1 MPEDKCASCVSPDLI
16 ESILHTSNMMK
27 IVFFGTPQ
35 FAVPT
40 LEKLLEHSHFKVL
53 AVVSQP
59 DKRRERGNK
68 LTPSPVKNLAIAAN
82 LPVWQPERLKKD
94 TQTLSNLKQ
103 SDADVFV
110 VVAYGQI
117 LSSKILNIPKLGCIN
132 VHGSILPKYRGA
144 APIQWCLHNGEP
156 ETGITSMLMDV
167 GMDTG
172 AMLLKATTPI
182 GLLDNAQDLGV
193 RLAGIGADLLVET
206 LLKLESQEISPIPQ
220 ENSAATYAPLIQK
233 QDYGL
238 DWSRSAIQL
247 HNQIRGFYP
256 NCTATFRNQQLKV
269 TATAPL
275 DSAYIPELP
284 PNLQEAYHKLPDLSN
299 KSLIPGE
306 IVSIAKGIGAIVQTG
321 ASLLL
326 LREVQL
332 AGKRPQSGW
341 DFVNGTRLK
350 VGEVFGNGE

>member
-1 MPEDKCASCVSPDLI
+1 
-16 ESILHTSNMMK
+16 MK

-40 LEKLLEHSHFKVL
+40 LEKLLNHSEFDVL
-53 AVVSQP
+53 AVVTQP

-68 LTPSPVKNLAIAAN
+68 LTPTPVKAIATAHN
-82 LPVWQPERLKKD
+82 LPVWQPERVKKD
-94 TQTLSNLKQ
+94 TETLTQLKQ
-103 SDADVFV
+103 LDADVFV

-144 APIQWCLHNGEP
+144 APIQWCLYNGER
-156 ETGITSMLMDV
+156 ETGITTMLMDV

-172 AMLLKATTPI
+172 AMLQIATTPI
-182 GLLDNAQDLGV
+182 GLLDNAQDLAE
-193 RLAGIGADLLVET
+193 RLAVIGGDLLLET
-206 LLKLESQEISPIPQ
+206 LLKLERQEIQPIAQ
-220 ENSAATYAPLIQK
+220 DNLAATYAPLIQK

-238 DWSRSAIQL
+238 DWSKSAIQL

-256 NCTATFRNQQLKV
+256 NCTASFRNNPLKI
-269 TATAPL
+269 TASAPL
-275 DSAYIPELP
+275 ASVSDRELP
-284 PNLQEAYHKLPDLSN
+284 LELQELIHKLPDLSN
-299 KSLIPGE
+299 ISDRPGE
-306 IVSIAKGIGAIVQTG
+306 VVSIAKGIGAIVQTG
-321 ASLLL
+321 EGLLL

-341 DFVNGTRLK
+341 DFVNGTRLT
-350 VGEVFGNGE
+350 VGEVFGAGS